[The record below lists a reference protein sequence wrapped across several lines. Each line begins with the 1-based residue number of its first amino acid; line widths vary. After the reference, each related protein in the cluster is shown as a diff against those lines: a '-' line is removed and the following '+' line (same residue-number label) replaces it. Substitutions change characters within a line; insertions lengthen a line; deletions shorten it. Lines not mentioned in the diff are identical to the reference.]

1 MGSYAKMSDNEE
13 LKPCPCKTCGSIPEI
28 FSSVKTKTH
37 IVCCRHS
44 FCEDYVSTCCF
55 KDYVHYNSEEKAVDN
70 WNKNK
75 GAAKTQTAM
84 IEKELMKNGIYAD
97 KFKHVFNMKTFDGR
111 TLNEVI
117 EAGEDTSPYVKHII
131 EEEKIRLAAYK
142 RAGLADS
149 KAPATNDWKATI
161 SIPRCEND

>member
-1 MGSYAKMSDNEE
+1 MSNDILNK
-13 LKPCPCKTCGSIPEI
+13 LIPCKTCGSIPDI
-28 FSSVKTKTH
+28 FSNFKDNTY

-44 FCEDYVSTCCF
+44 FCEDYVSTCCL

-84 IEKELMKNGIYAD
+84 IKEELMKNGIYAD

-117 EAGEDTSPYVKHII
+117 EAGIDTAPYIKHII
-131 EEEKIRLAAYK
+131 EEEKIRQEAYK
-142 RAGLADS
+142 RSGLADS
-149 KAPATNDWKATI
+149 KATATDDWKATI
-161 SIPRCEND
+161 SIPRCENE